1 MSRVAAAKS
10 PGQRKLGCAVAN
22 AVILHAWS
30 QIRGLIVAK
39 LSDDAR
45 AERREAIVSAA
56 TALFAGDGFHATSMA
71 EIISESGLA
80 AGTVYQYFRSK
91 DDLIVATAE
100 RALDGIGAAVGGMV
114 RKTPTPS
121 LNDFLDAVR
130 AALPST
136 PDGKLR
142 AHLVLH
148 SWAETNRNQK
158 LADLVSERYEA
169 MLQASLPLIDVW
181 KQRGELPSGRGGR
194 DLSKLL
200 LALIQGHIV
209 QAAIFSQ

>member
-1 MSRVAAAKS
+1 M
-10 PGQRKLGCAVAN
+10 
-22 AVILHAWS
+22 
-30 QIRGLIVAK
+30 AK

-45 AERREAIVSAA
+45 AERRELIVSAA
-56 TALFAGDGFHATSMA
+56 TMKFAAQGFHATSMA
-71 EIISESGLA
+71 EIIAESGLA
-80 AGTVYQYFRSK
+80 AGTVYQYFESK

-100 RALDGIGAAVGGMV
+100 RALNGIGAVVGAMV
-114 RKTPTPS
+114 RREPVPS
-121 LNDFLDAVR
+121 LSAFLDAIR
-130 AALPST
+130 ASLPST

-148 SWAETNRNQK
+148 SWAETSRNEK

-169 MLQASLPLIDVW
+169 MLAASLPLIEVW
-181 KQRGELPSGRGGR
+181 KQRGELPADREGH

-209 QAAIFSQ
+209 QAAIFTRLAPPRSE